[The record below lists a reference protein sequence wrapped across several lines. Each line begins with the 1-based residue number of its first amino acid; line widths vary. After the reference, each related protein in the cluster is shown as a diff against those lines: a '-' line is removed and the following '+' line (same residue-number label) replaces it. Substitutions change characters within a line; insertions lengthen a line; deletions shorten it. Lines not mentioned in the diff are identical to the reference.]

1 MKVIGAGFPKTGTK
15 SFWHAMEILG
25 YNHLGIWLIFHSVD
39 AAVTE
44 LSRSLSR
51 ILLWNFN
58 VKSHLIGSIICWM
71 ISLISWVVRL
81 ILKQF
86 VKRLKAWEQ
95 NHVQVFFS
103 KFSHLKSCRL
113 VFTKQV
119 YWLCYRIK
127 IFLKANIDF
136 PFNLYWEEFYNKYPD
151 SKVILTIRDSGTR
164 CIIQPIIKT

>member
-95 NHVQVFFS
+95 NHVQVFFQNFHTWKAVDLLS
-103 KFSHLKSCRL
+103 RNKCIDYAIAS
-113 VFTKQV
+113 
-119 YWLCYRIK
+119 K
-127 IFLKANIDF
+127 IFWK
-136 PFNLYWEEFYNKYPD
+136 
-151 SKVILTIRDSGTR
+151 LT
-164 CIIQPIIKT
+164 